1 MNRKRYV
8 ACSLAV
14 VRCLA
19 LLDGGGS
26 RSEDT
31 SETEEQTDT
40 SSGTS
45 SSAEEAQPVFE
56 ESGYRAGLVL
66 AVDGTQV
73 TVQYDTP
80 LDETAEKEI
89 TEPSDFVL

>member
-26 RSEDT
+26 CSEDT

-45 SSAEEAQPVFE
+45 SGTFHSLFLKKAATAQDWSWRWME
-56 ESGYRAGLVL
+56 RR
-66 AVDGTQV
+66 
-73 TVQYDTP
+73 
-80 LDETAEKEI
+80 
-89 TEPSDFVL
+89 